1 MSKATALGTF
11 VLSVAAVATTSPPA
25 APAAPAPAVPATS
38 TASGGPAAKGH
49 GLDRYRHQPVDWT
62 ACRDAAL
69 TASGTRCARLTV
81 PLDYG
86 EPDGRTIEIAVSRI
100 ASTDPSRRRGIL
112 QTNPGGPG
120 VRGLGMP
127 GDLLKVMGPGLAAA
141 YDVIGMD
148 TRGLGES
155 TPLDCG
161 LRRGTWLHAP
171 GADRAGF
178 DESVRL
184 SKEDARRCWDEHPEV
199 LPHLSTRNVA
209 RDVDIV
215 RSVLGEARTSWFGQS
230 YGTVLGSTYAQMF
243 PHRVDR
249 LVLDS
254 APDPAEYP
262 LRTVQR
268 GGLANEEALDDF
280 AAWAAPRD
288 CEYGLGTTPA
298 AVRAGVEELI
308 RRAAEQPVRV
318 GGYRITD
325 HELPLLL
332 LISVGDDNLNPEFA
346 GMLRVLLD
354 AADGKPVTVP
364 PVLQGSLAVIFDSA
378 GMPRA
383 ADYAAQLG
391 VYCADAAMPHDPEYY
406 WREVERSRASQPVFG
421 PLTHAPLPCAFW
433 EEEPH
438 ERLTV
443 IDNPVPALQVQ
454 ATGDTRTTYGSGL
467 RMHRAMRGSR
477 LVTVPVR
484 AHTVYLSHPDD
495 CVRRTVDAYL
505 LDGALPARDIVCSS
519 GT

>member
-11 VLSVAAVATTSPPA
+11 VLS
-25 APAAPAPAVPATS
+25 
-38 TASGGPAAKGH
+38 
-49 GLDRYRHQPVDWT
+49 VDWT

-112 QTNPGGPG
+112 QTKPGGPG

-184 SKEDARRCWDEHPEV
+184 SREDARRCWDEHPEV

-230 YGTVLGSTYAQMF
+230 YGTVLGSTYADVPPPGGPAGPGQCAR
-243 PHRVDR
+243 PRRV
-249 LVLDS
+249 
-254 APDPAEYP
+254 
-262 LRTVQR
+262 
-268 GGLANEEALDDF
+268 
-280 AAWAAPRD
+280 
-288 CEYGLGTTPA
+288 PA
-298 AVRAGVEELI
+298 A
-308 RRAAEQPVRV
+308 
-318 GGYRITD
+318 
-325 HELPLLL
+325 
-332 LISVGDDNLNPEFA
+332 
-346 GMLRVLLD
+346 
-354 AADGKPVTVP
+354 
-364 PVLQGSLAVIFDSA
+364 
-378 GMPRA
+378 
-383 ADYAAQLG
+383 
-391 VYCADAAMPHDPEYY
+391 
-406 WREVERSRASQPVFG
+406 
-421 PLTHAPLPCAFW
+421 
-433 EEEPH
+433 
-438 ERLTV
+438 
-443 IDNPVPALQVQ
+443 
-454 ATGDTRTTYGSGL
+454 
-467 RMHRAMRGSR
+467 
-477 LVTVPVR
+477 
-484 AHTVYLSHPDD
+484 
-495 CVRRTVDAYL
+495 
-505 LDGALPARDIVCSS
+505 DGALPARDIVCSS